1 MADFQFFRSEE
12 AKTAGVNLKLPRS
25 GDAGFDLPALKTTE
39 ILPKNSALVSTGIH
53 VAIPLGWVG
62 IVRDRSST
70 AMKGIMCGAG
80 VIDASYRGEIK
91 VLLWNL
97 SNETI
102 TFQPGD
108 RIAQLVCMQH
118 LTADGAVEVEEL
130 EKLGSTERGAAG
142 FGSTGK

>member
-1 MADFQFFRSEE
+1 MVFQFYRTDE
-12 AKTAGVNLKLPRS
+12 AKAANVSVKLPRT

-39 ILPKNSALVSTGIH
+39 IAPKSSMLVSTGIH
-53 VAIPLGWVG
+53 VAVPLGWVG
-62 IVRDRSST
+62 VIRDRSST

-80 VIDASYRGEIK
+80 VIDASYRGEVK

-97 SNETI
+97 SDTAI

-108 RIAQLVCMQH
+108 RIAQMVCLPH
-118 LTADGAVEVEEL
+118 LTADGALEVGEL
-130 EKLGSTERGAAG
+130 EKLGQTERGVAG

>member
-1 MADFQFFRSEE
+1 MLQFYLSEE
-12 AKTAGVNLKLPRS
+12 AKAAGINLKLPRT

-39 ILPKNSALVSTGIH
+39 IAPKSSVLVSTGVH
-53 VAIPLGWVG
+53 VAVPLGWVG
-62 IVRDRSST
+62 IIRDRSST

-80 VIDASYRGEIK
+80 VIDASYRGEVK

-97 SNETI
+97 SETTI

-108 RIAQLVCMQH
+108 RIAQMVCLPH
-118 LTADGAVEVEEL
+118 LTAEGALEVNEL
-130 EKLGSTERGAAG
+130 EKLGITERGVAG

>member
-1 MADFQFFRSEE
+1 MLQFFRSEE
-12 AKTAGVNLKLPRS
+12 AKTAGINLKLPRT

-39 ILPKNSALVSTGIH
+39 IAPKTSVLVSTGIH
-53 VAIPLGWVG
+53 VSVPLGWVG
-62 IVRDRSST
+62 IIRDRSST

-80 VIDASYRGEIK
+80 VIDASYRGEVK

-97 SNETI
+97 SDTAI

-108 RIAQLVCMQH
+108 RIAQMVCMPH
-118 LTADGAVEVEEL
+118 LTAEGALEVSEL
-130 EKLGSTERGAAG
+130 EKLGVTERGVAG

>member
-1 MADFQFFRSEE
+1 MLQFYRSEE
-12 AKTAGVNLKLPRS
+12 AKAAGISLKLPRI

-39 ILPKNSALVSTGIH
+39 IAPKTYQLVSTGIH
-53 VAIPLGWVG
+53 VAVPLGWVG
-62 IVRDRSST
+62 IIRDRSST
-70 AMKGIMCGAG
+70 AIKGIKCGAG
-80 VIDASYRGEIK
+80 VIDASYRGEVK

-108 RIAQLVCMQH
+108 RIAQMVCMPH
-118 LTADGAVEVEEL
+118 LTADGALEVSEL
-130 EKLGSTERGAAG
+130 EKLGVTVRGVAG